1 MSADFIEDKPLSI
14 RLGTAARRPLVVA
27 NWKMNG
33 NSQSNAELL
42 RQFTQHWQ
50 GVHYAEVAICAP
62 YVYLP
67 QALELLSQSNVIVGA
82 QDLSHF
88 SVGAYTGEISASM
101 LADIGCEYVI
111 VGHSERRNYFAES
124 DTVIAEKFMR
134 AQAAGLTPIFCVG
147 ESLQKREAGD
157 AHAAIGAQLQGVIDV
172 VGRDA
177 FKQAIIAYEPI
188 WAVGTGRI
196 ATPEQVSDMHAFIRK
211 QLGDVGTGLRILY
224 GGSVTADNAAQ
235 TFALEDV
242 DGALVGGA
250 SLKADNF
257 FAICQAAELVQ
268 SWNWTEIEL

>member
-1 MSADFIEDKPLSI
+1 MSI
-14 RLGTAARRPLVVA
+14 RLGTVSRRPLVVA

-42 RQFTQHWQ
+42 TQFIKLWQ
-50 GVHYAEVAICAP
+50 GVHHAEVAICAP

-67 QALELLSQSNVIVGA
+67 QISELLSESNVIAGA

-88 SVGAYTGEISASM
+88 SVGAYTGEISAVM

-124 DTVIAEKFMR
+124 DAVIAEKFMQ

-147 ESLQKREAGD
+147 ESLQKREAGE
-157 AHAAIGAQLQGVIDV
+157 AHSAIESQLQGVINV

-177 FKQAIIAYEPI
+177 FKQAVIAYEPI

-196 ATPEQVSDMHAFIRK
+196 ATPAQVSDMHAFIRQ
-211 QLGDVGTGLRILY
+211 QLGEVGNSLRILY

-235 TFALEDV
+235 TFALDDV

-257 FAICQAAELVQ
+257 FAICQAAELDVKL
-268 SWNWTEIEL
+268 NIEQNSEQ